1 MPEEHFH
8 PPQTNP
14 LQTDSEI
21 QAWVEHFQRP
31 RDLQE
36 LPLILVPISLWNLPT
51 GQWQTMPAIQSA
63 LQTWLQAAR
72 LDDERLRIERRFLP
86 HTPVYIP
93 DTLRGRQFFKLAKA
107 IGDIPLN
114 APVLPKNSD
123 QGYWLKTLH
132 YHWQARGVVIAQ
144 QLLDVIPD
152 PLEEFGALK
161 DRLSDKNLKYLRLS
175 RAVDIACLH
184 LLTRGR
190 RYIKQW
196 AKENQISYPFETPW
210 DLFLQ
215 LLREDFLVIW
225 QLGPENQEKEA
236 LSKAKQRDNLAIRV
250 RLLKQSPWLM
260 KETGKRKNYTI
271 AEQEYLQY
279 LRRAGWS
286 GYWLLALR
294 SHSFNR
300 QIERN
305 WESYAQALSKSKE
318 LTVDVLDWSKGHPFD
333 RPRSNSHR
341 SVEGTIDLLGY
352 IHWVWK

>member
-1 MPEEHFH
+1 VLIGARHQVKQGVHQSLGVLQDGFH
-8 PPQTNP
+8 NRPFLFSTPF
-14 LQTDSEI
+14 LTD
-21 QAWVEHFQRP
+21 F
-31 RDLQE
+31 
-36 LPLILVPISLWNLPT
+36 
-51 GQWQTMPAIQSA
+51 
-63 LQTWLQAAR
+63 
-72 LDDERLRIERRFLP
+72 
-86 HTPVYIP
+86 
-93 DTLRGRQFFKLAKA
+93 
-107 IGDIPLN
+107 
-114 APVLPKNSD
+114 
-123 QGYWLKTLH
+123 
-132 YHWQARGVVIAQ
+132 
-144 QLLDVIPD
+144 QLLCNS
-152 PLEEFGALK
+152 L
-161 DRLSDKNLKYLRLS
+161 LRLVQDLS
-175 RAVDIACLH
+175 
-184 LLTRGR
+184 
-190 RYIKQW
+190 YIKQW

-318 LTVDVLDWSKGHPFD
+318 LTVDILDWSKGHPFD